1 MPNTSVAIL
10 LASYNGGKYIDQQ
23 LQSIKNQTYRDFKC
37 YIRDDGS
44 NDNTV
49 GIIQSYVKKDPAHFV
64 LITTPGKEHGSKYNF
79 FELIQYYKQF
89 CNEEYIMFS
98 DQDDIWSVEKVEKE
112 VDQIIKCNK
121 PALVF
126 CNQEVVDENL
136 GHIPS
141 SIHGKMKDYYKFP
154 NSLTYRN
161 VAAGC
166 TMCVNR
172 ELLSKAFSD
181 ITPEQFVMH
190 DWWLML
196 VAAYMGKITFIN
208 KTLMQY
214 RQHGDN
220 VLGIDSNN
228 YLGKARKYIK
238 NFSRSMHDRKIQA
251 ELCEKQMQ
259 NLLRLAPKDVRL
271 LKYSLI
277 MSKPAVFRI
286 RELVKNSYIEKDNLF
301 TCLFV

>member
-196 VAAYMGKITFIN
+196 VAAYLGKIIYID
-208 KTLMQY
+208 KPLMKY
-214 RQHGDN
+214 RQHGNN
-220 VLGIDSNN
+220 VLGADNNN
-228 YLGKARKYIK
+228 YAGKAQKYLRNFRK
-238 NFSRSMHDRKIQA
+238 SMHDRKIQA
-251 ELCEKQMQ
+251 ELCQMQ
-259 NLLRLAPKDVRL
+259 MKMLLKLAPLDNRL
-271 LKYSLI
+271 LDYSSI
-277 MSKPAVFRI
+277 MSKPAFI
-286 RELVKNSYIEKDNLF
+286 RKHELVKKFYIETDNLF